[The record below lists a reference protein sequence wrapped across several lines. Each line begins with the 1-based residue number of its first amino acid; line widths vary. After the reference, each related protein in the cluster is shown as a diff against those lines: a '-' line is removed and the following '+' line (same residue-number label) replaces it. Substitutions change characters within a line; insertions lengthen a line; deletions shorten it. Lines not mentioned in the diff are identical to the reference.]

1 MTPTPRTRRQK
12 LRDCVPV
19 VLAVLVAVLLAAVMA
34 ILASEYLPDVPSPPF
49 AVFGCVG
56 CGPL

>member
-1 MTPTPRTRRQK
+1 MTPAPRTRRQK

-19 VLAVLVAVLLAAVMA
+19 VLAVLVAALLAAGVA
-34 ILASEYLPDVPSPPF
+34 ILVNEYLPDVPSPPF
-49 AVFGCVG
+49 SVFGCVG